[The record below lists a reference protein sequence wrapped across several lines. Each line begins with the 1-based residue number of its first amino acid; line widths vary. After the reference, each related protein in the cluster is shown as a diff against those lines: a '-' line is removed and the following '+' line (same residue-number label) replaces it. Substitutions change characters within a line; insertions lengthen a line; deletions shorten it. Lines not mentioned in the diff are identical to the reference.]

1 MKTNGDREMD
11 EGAELPERVQLEMK
25 IMRGGGTKLE
35 TEIDKAGSR
44 NT

>member
-1 MKTNGDREMD
+1 MKTNGDSEMD

-25 IMRGGGTKLE
+25 IMGGGTKSE